1 MGSVGPVG
9 QLRVGVGESQ
19 TRGVR
24 VPPTAFDRMVGG
36 KEAVVSIHWMVLNL
50 PLGILIFALIVVLP
64 YLVMRHEHRN
74 RHTGPRVDDA
84 QLQYP
89 GVRGQAIARLS
100 AYHSK
105 RSVARAKNS
114 SLE

>member
-1 MGSVGPVG
+1 MGSVGPLG

-24 VPPTAFDRMVGG
+24 VLPTAFDRMVGG
-36 KEAVVSIHWMVLNL
+36 NYRGVSIHWMVLNL

-74 RHTGPRVDDA
+74 RHNGPRVDDA
-84 QLQYP
+84 QLKYP

-100 AYHSK
+100 AYRSN

-114 SLE
+114 ALK